1 MKLTKHEHSCMV
13 VENEGQ
19 ALVIDP
25 GALAELP
32 MLENVVAVV
41 ITHVHADHLS
51 VENLV
56 NLAQHNPNM
65 KLFAAPDMLAEV
77 SGLGVEVESV
87 GRGHTETATVGSFKL
102 EFGGQDHAVIY
113 EKVPCQNAS
122 LLVNDILFYPGD
134 SFTLPP
140 RQVKVLAVP
149 ASAPWMKTSEA
160 MDYIKAC
167 KSEIVVPV
175 HDGLLSDFGKKVT
188 HNWLQQACE
197 AVNSRLTI
205 LNSNESVDVV

>member
-1 MKLTKHEHSCMV
+1 MKLTKYEHACMV
-13 VENEGQ
+13 IEHEGQ
-19 ALVIDP
+19 VLIIDP
-25 GALAELP
+25 GILAELP

-56 NLAQHNPNM
+56 NMAQHNPNM
-65 KLFAAPDMLAEV
+65 KLFVAPDMLVEV
-77 SGLGVEVESV
+77 SGLGVEIESV
-87 GRGHTETATVGSFKL
+87 GCGHTETATVGNFKL

-113 EKVPCQNAS
+113 EKAPCQNAS
-122 LLVNDILFYPGD
+122 LLVNDTLFYPGD
-134 SFTLPP
+134 SFTLPS

-160 MDYIKAC
+160 MDFIKIC
-167 KSEIVVPV
+167 KPEIVIPV

-188 HNWLQQACE
+188 YNWLQQACDGVGCE
-197 AVNSRLTI
+197 LKVLNLGATI
-205 LNSNESVDVV
+205 II